1 MSEEEA
7 GYGIGAVSRLL
18 GVPAPTLRTWNL
30 RYGLGP
36 SRRSAGGHRRYD
48 AADLHRLREMK
59 RQIGRAHV

>member
-36 SRRSAGGHRRYD
+36 SRRSAGAGSRARRY
-48 AADLHRLREMK
+48 AG
-59 RQIGRAHV
+59 GRAGERAV